1 MYTQSTTLTDAVIE
15 AFAPLIAGQPHTL
28 ILGSIPGIASLNAVQ
43 YYAHP
48 RNAFWPIMAEIA
60 GFDPAL
66 DYAQRCERLTNA
78 GYALWDS
85 LARCDRKG
93 SLDSAI
99 KRDSEVANAIPELLE
114 AYPSIQRIACNGG
127 KSWQSFCRHVR
138 PNLPR
143 KTELIQLPS
152 TSPANARMSFAE
164 KATIWRQS
172 LSFSKQ

>member
-1 MYTQSTTLTDAVIE
+1 MLSTTLTDAVIE

-48 RNAFWPIMAEIA
+48 RNAFWLIMADII
-60 GFDPAL
+60 GFDPEL
-66 DYAQRCERLTNA
+66 DYTQRCEQLTNA

-85 LARCDRKG
+85 LACCEREG

-114 AYPSIQRIACNGG
+114 DYPSIQRIACNGA
-127 KSWQSFCRHVR
+127 KSWQSFCRHIR
-138 PNLPR
+138 THLPR
-143 KTELIQLPS
+143 EVELITLPS
-152 TSPANARMSFAE
+152 TSPANARMSFDE
-164 KATIWRQS
+164 KATIWRKS
-172 LSFSKQ
+172 LAFGEQ

>member
-1 MYTQSTTLTDAVIE
+1 MVE
-15 AFAPLIAGQPHTL
+15 AFAPLITGQPHTL

-48 RNAFWPIMAEIA
+48 RNAFWPIMAEIV

-66 DYAQRCERLTNA
+66 DYTQRCTKLTDA

-85 LARCDRKG
+85 LARCDREG

-143 KTELIQLPS
+143 ATELIQLPS

-164 KATIWRQS
+164 KAAIWQQS
-172 LSFSKQ
+172 LAFRKQ

>member
-1 MYTQSTTLTDAVIE
+1 MIE

-48 RNAFWPIMAEIA
+48 RNAFWPIMADII
-60 GFDPAL
+60 GFDPTL
-66 DYAQRCERLTNA
+66 DYPQRCEQLTNA

-85 LARCDRKG
+85 LARCEREG

-99 KRDSEVANAIPELLE
+99 KRDSEVANAIPELLL
-114 AYPSIQRIACNGG
+114 AYPSIRRIACNGG
-127 KSWQSFCRHVR
+127 KSWQSFCRHIRAQLLRDV
-138 PNLPR
+138 
-143 KTELIQLPS
+143 ELISLPS
-152 TSPANARMSFAE
+152 TSPANARMTFTE

-172 LSFSKQ
+172 LAFGE